1 MSQTPQLERLYGFK
15 KVQALQAH
23 FGAEE
28 EDDDGDWGGDDED
41 KQIWQVGFC
50 EGVAG
55 LRKVHFLHSQD
66 IVGVGV

>member
-1 MSQTPQLERLYGFK
+1 
-15 KVQALQAH
+15 VQALQAH

-66 IVGVGV
+66 IAGVGV